1 MIFAITRVVNKDNG
15 QVKMVVTGNSVIA
28 VDSPVTLYKF
38 YSNLSTAKLPHLL
51 AQYYIF

>member
-1 MIFAITRVVNKDNG
+1 MISAITRVVNKDNG

-38 YSNLSTAKLPHLL
+38 YSNLSTAKL
-51 AQYYIF
+51 AQYHIYYIE